1 MHVIRYLMTSWL
13 VRQLVQIL
21 VRYVIALL
29 VGVVFVSLA
38 HFLII
43 SALSNSFFSQT
54 MILPLFS
61 LMIPSV
67 LVWHLIAQFSP
78 IMRRYKR
85 YVEIKSAS
93 ITVVLVLVGIVVW
106 LPELALAAA
115 IDRTLFV
122 STFTIAAGLCGF
134 IMDWLKTKEWM
145 LCRFIIT

>member
-1 MHVIRYLMTSWL
+1 MIAWPFK
-13 VRQLVQIL
+13 QLVQII
-21 VRYVIALL
+21 VRYVVALL
-29 VGVVFVSLA
+29 VGIVFVSLA
-38 HFLII
+38 HLFII

-54 MILPLFS
+54 MILPLFL
-61 LMIPSV
+61 LMMPSV

-106 LPELALAAA
+106 LPELAPAAT
-115 IDRTLFV
+115 IDITLYV

>member
-1 MHVIRYLMTSWL
+1 MTSWL

-54 MILPLFS
+54 MILPLFL
-61 LMIPSV
+61 LMMPSV

-78 IMRRYKR
+78 IMRRFKR
-85 YVEIKSAS
+85 HIEIKSAL

-106 LPELALAAA
+106 LPELTHAAT
-115 IDRTLFV
+115 IDVILYV
-122 STFTIAAGLCGF
+122 STFTIAGGLCGF
-134 IMDWLKTKEWM
+134 IMDWFKTKEWM

>member
-1 MHVIRYLMTSWL
+1 MIAWPFK
-13 VRQLVQIL
+13 QLVQII
-21 VRYVIALL
+21 VRYVVALL
-29 VGVVFVSLA
+29 VGIVFVSLA
-38 HFLII
+38 HLFII

-54 MILPLFS
+54 MILPLFL
-61 LMIPSV
+61 LMMPSV

-78 IMRRYKR
+78 IMRRFKR

-106 LPELALAAA
+106 LPELAPAVA
-115 IDRTLFV
+115 IDINLFV

>member
-1 MHVIRYLMTSWL
+1 MIAWPFK
-13 VRQLVQIL
+13 QLVQII
-21 VRYVIALL
+21 VRYVVALL
-29 VGVVFVSLA
+29 VGIVFVSLA
-38 HFLII
+38 HLFII

-78 IMRRYKR
+78 IMRRFKR

-106 LPELALAAA
+106 LPELAPAVA
-115 IDRTLFV
+115 IDINLFV